1 MNSARRTCK
10 AWTCRNLFS
19 RVECTISVGR
29 AASACFAL
37 VPGTTLL
44 RRFCIFSP
52 HLNFALED
60 SGLNPPFLLLLC
72 GELEFTLDEVFDALI
87 ACQTQADERT
97 LALQVDV
104 KIKKRA
110 AFAFGGGPIG

>member
-1 MNSARRTCK
+1 M
-10 AWTCRNLFS
+10 
-19 RVECTISVGR
+19 GR
-29 AASACFAL
+29 AASAHVAL
-37 VPGTTLL
+37 APGTTLL
-44 RRFCIFSP
+44 RRFCTFSP
-52 HLNFALED
+52 HLNSALED
-60 SGLNPPFLLLLC
+60 LGLNLTCILPLLC

-110 AFAFGGGPIG
+110 ALAFGGGPIG